1 MGIKVGGKEV
11 GHSKLGAF
19 AEELGTGLEVRDT
32 AVKVKG
38 MTLECGKFR
47 SKEGC
52 DEIGTANRLAK
63 VTGPGGKLGV
73 RGKDCE
79 GLAEVVG
86 VGRREGRGGTGNGG
100 ENFSFGKTEV
110 DAVRA
115 TKAAEFGDIIGK
127 VNVAEAGAS
136 VVEAGEADCGRKR
149 VTTGSG
155 TGGKG
160 GVEFGKDFVEH

>member
-38 MTLECGKFR
+38 MTLVGGKFR
-47 SKEGC
+47 GKEGC

-63 VTGPGGKLGV
+63 VASPGGKLGI
-73 RGKDCE
+73 RGKDGK

-100 ENFSFGKTEV
+100 ENFSFRKTEV

-115 TKAAEFGDIIGK
+115 TKAAKFGDIIGK

-136 VVEAGEADCGRKR
+136 VVEAGEADRGRKR

-160 GVEFGKDFVEH
+160 GIEFGKDFMEH